1 MYDIMSCVHVIGMY
15 YESLSTCPCDHT
27 GVADCDTIMEGIEAS
42 IMERINA
49 LLKRNQDMICETLHD
64 RSVDGRG

>member
-1 MYDIMSCVHVIGMY
+1 MYEIMSCVHVVDMY
-15 YESLSTCPCDHT
+15 YEAFSICPCYH
-27 GVADCDTIMEGIEAS
+27 AEARDCDT

-49 LLKRNQDMICETLHD
+49 LLKRNQNMDHESLHD